1 MNVPSVSVLSSSLP
15 TIFDDEL
22 LVAAADCDEAV
33 TGLERRRLNASSN
46 CWRMFPRLDV
56 VVSFR
61 LSLVLRYI
69 QKLEGYLFFLSEN
82 GKINS
87 FLYS

>member
-22 LVAAADCDEAV
+22 LVTVADCDEAV
-33 TGLERRRLNASSN
+33 TGFERRRLNASSN
-46 CWRMFPRLDV
+46 CWRMFPRLDA

-69 QKLEGYLFFLSEN
+69 S
-82 GKINS
+82 KIRRI
-87 FLYS
+87 FIIFARKC